1 MSLPPQPLSLGVA
14 RLSLIE
20 APEPPD
26 YLLKHINGL
35 DRMGHMSASK
45 RTTTDLA
52 AEIGKRSPFTS
63 LRQEAYLNLV
73 RTHERLSSQF
83 DRVFKQ
89 HGLSAA
95 QYNALRIL
103 RGEGTPMQIYQI
115 AERMVSP
122 QPDISRLIDRLA
134 AAGLVERERC
144 REDRRV
150 VWVTLS
156 AEGRS
161 KLKRLDR
168 PLEDLHKAQFP
179 GFTEGELR
187 ALNRALVRA
196 RCIQD

>member
-1 MSLPPQPLSLGVA
+1 
-14 RLSLIE
+14 
-20 APEPPD
+20 
-26 YLLKHINGL
+26 
-35 DRMGHMSASK
+35 MSASK
-45 RTTTDLA
+45 RTTDLA

-73 RTHERLSSQF
+73 RTHERLSAQF
-83 DRVFKQ
+83 DRVFKE

-103 RGEGTPMQIYQI
+103 RGEGRPMQIYQI

-150 VWVTLS
+150 VWVRLS
-156 AEGRS
+156 AAGRS
-161 KLKRLDR
+161 KLKRLDP
-168 PLEDLHKAQFP
+168 PLEGLHESQFR
-179 GFTEGELR
+179 GFTDRELR
-187 ALNRALVRA
+187 SLSRALVRA
-196 RCIQD
+196 RRAGDGT